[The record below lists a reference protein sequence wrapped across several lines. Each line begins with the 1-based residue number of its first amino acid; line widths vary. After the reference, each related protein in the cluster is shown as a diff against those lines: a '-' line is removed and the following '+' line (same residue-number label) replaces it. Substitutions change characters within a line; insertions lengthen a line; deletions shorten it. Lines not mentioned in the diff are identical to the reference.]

1 LKTVQRRR
9 RPECITMLVLVPH
22 RDFRLP
28 LRAWSAS
35 LFSAGLPGAWSF
47 PWVSPLALLRR
58 PASGEKL
65 KSLAQTL
72 RQEVQRSGGAFLCG
86 PPASVPVPSGLF
98 GAEPAFLYGPAL
110 NIDLSAGVFEP
121 AGKAITCPFS
131 LPVIG
136 AALHYG
142 ALPAALPSPPEISF
156 RAAALANMSY
166 SPLSGSVNRECHS
179 FECHSFECY
188 SFEWS
193 IGTLHWLPKK

>member
-1 LKTVQRRR
+1 
-9 RPECITMLVLVPH
+9 MLVLVPH

-58 PASGEKL
+58 PASGEEL
-65 KSLAQTL
+65 KSLAKAL
-72 RQEVQRSGGAFLCG
+72 RQEVQRSGRAFLCG
-86 PPASVPVPSGLF
+86 PPASVPFPSGLF
-98 GAEPAFLYGPAL
+98 GAEPAFAEPAFLYGPAL
-110 NIDLSAGVFEP
+110 NIDLSAGIFEP
-121 AGKAITCPFS
+121 AGKAVICPFT

-142 ALPAALPSPPEISF
+142 SLPAALPSPPEISF
-156 RAAALANMSY
+156 RAAALANMHY
-166 SPLSGSVNRECHS
+166 SPLPGSVKRECH
-179 FECHSFECY
+179 

>member
-1 LKTVQRRR
+1 
-9 RPECITMLVLVPH
+9 MLVLVPH

-58 PASGEKL
+58 PCSGGELKL
-65 KSLAQTL
+65 LAKAL
-72 RQEVQRSGGAFLCG
+72 RQEVLRNGGAFLCG
-86 PPASVPVPSGLF
+86 PPASVPIPSGLF
-98 GAEPAFLYGPAL
+98 DAEPAFLYGPAL
-110 NIDLSAGVFEP
+110 NIDLSAGIFEP
-121 AGKAITCPFS
+121 ADKAVIRPFS
-131 LPVIG
+131 IPVIG

-142 ALPAALPSPPEISF
+142 SLPAALPSPPEISF

-166 SPLSGSVNRECHS
+166 SPLPGSAKR
-179 FECHSFECY
+179 ECY

-193 IGTLHWLPKK
+193 IGMSHWLPKK